1 MEEINLKELY
11 EFFVKHIVTI
21 VLGVGFLMVIGFVY
35 VLFLQK
41 PMYQATTTLLLT
53 TEETVITQGD
63 LRINRDLIQT
73 YREVVQSK
81 NILGA
86 TLKQTTYNLSI
97 NELGSMVDVTAVPN
111 TDVLKITV
119 RSDEPT
125 QPHVLA
131 NVIAHNFIDLVRD
144 VYNIEHIAIVDAAE
158 APEEPYNKNFPLQ
171 VVIITLISFLVASF
185 IAILVY
191 FLDDTIKDEKAIEES
206 FDVPVIGIIPFEK
219 GAKK

>member
-158 APEEPYNKNFPLQ
+158 APEEPYNKNFSLQ
-171 VVIITLISFLVASF
+171 IIIITLLSFLISSF

-191 FLDDTIKDEKAIEES
+191 FLDDTIKDEKAIEEA
-206 FDVPVIGIIPFEK
+206 FGVPVIGIIPFEK